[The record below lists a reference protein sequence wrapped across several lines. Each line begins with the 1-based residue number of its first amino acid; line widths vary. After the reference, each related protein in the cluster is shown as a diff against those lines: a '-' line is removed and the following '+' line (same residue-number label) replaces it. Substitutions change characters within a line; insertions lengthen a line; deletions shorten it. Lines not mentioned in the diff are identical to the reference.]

1 MKPSLHFRPLRPA
14 VAADGATTLDLLITV
29 SAPALSPERQARPRQ
44 PLNLA
49 LVIDRSGSMSGSKLS
64 YARKAARFLVGELS
78 ERDRLAIVTFDDEV
92 EVLVPSQPVSDPQ
105 VFIRAINTKVCL
117 GFGKTDR
124 FDCRR
129 NISSWVHCKLLFQN
143 ARALVRFCVE
153 TIGGRLVFWVPLRW

>member
-64 YARKAARFLVGELS
+64 YARKAARFLVGAAVS
-78 ERDRLAIVTFDDEV
+78 E
-92 EVLVPSQPVSDPQ
+92 
-105 VFIRAINTKVCL
+105 
-117 GFGKTDR
+117 
-124 FDCRR
+124 
-129 NISSWVHCKLLFQN
+129 
-143 ARALVRFCVE
+143 LVRMVAFQDLGGNRVSVTCVIQFE
-153 TIGGRLVFWVPLRW
+153 ANYFY